1 MTLQTDCSQ
10 KTAQMATFMYSKAII
25 ALLDAC
31 LPSYVP
37 HEKNDERCQM
47 FFLVFFSSL
56 RFFFFIQFFLL
67 HQVMVVISLKF

>member
-10 KTAQMATFMYSKAII
+10 KTAQMATFMYSNAII

-37 HEKNDERCQM
+37 HDKNDERCQM
-47 FFLVFFSSL
+47 FFLSFS
-56 RFFFFIQFFLL
+56 R
-67 HQVMVVISLKF
+67 V